1 MIKAVF
7 GETVLA
13 DVHASMNN
21 IDKLRNIIMREQK
34 LLHPYGQG
42 IMGVVHAFN
51 QNESN
56 LRDYIQRISK
66 YFNFKNKLFKY
77 FQFNVII
84 IIF

>member
-7 GETVLA
+7 GQTVLS
-13 DVHASMNN
+13 DIHTSMNN

-42 IMGVVHAFN
+42 IMGVVHAYN

-56 LRDYIQRISK
+56 ICDYIQKISK
-66 YFNFKNKLFKY
+66 YLNL
-77 FQFNVII
+77 
-84 IIF
+84 